1 MSRVKV
7 VKEII
12 GEPLKKEGFEYAGYG
27 KLRDR
32 AWQFKREQEGLTQ
45 WIFICKG
52 RYKELSALTGVIRE
66 GENSIE
72 RFYGIENFNESVR
85 ESDRTS
91 SYFDDETFKRALG
104 RLLDQIYEYFL
115 PGIEEISKDKYR
127 NKWELTPEVY
137 TRFHDEKKELE
148 KALSMRYETANMTE
162 DKLLLLMI
170 KVIVDCKEK
179 KLEEVEDILMGL
191 AALFGDYIVKNLEEC
206 WWDWD
211 RKANHDIHDSRRYLV
226 FYRER
231 YNRPHGMEISDVQ
244 TLRIIDDAWQKQDI
258 DSIYNWYYILF
269 VERRKTRKALS
280 LWDREEEEEEEK
292 AAGTEE
298 CCNKTTAV
306 RQLLMPF
313 IEQYGFRYDF
323 YQNGKQGYLCYR
335 GKGEDRQEIWLMQKV
350 FTKEM
355 WIRVVTKSGRELEI
369 QDIREGLGP
378 YDRAEYCL
386 GEDISESGQ
395 FVRTVNKLK
404 EQISDIWI
412 PVLDNEEAYL
422 LRWELTP
429 EMIKREIFD
438 KEQLLEKLDKAY
450 GITGITKEKLPEF
463 VKRVLSENEDKT
475 LEEFED
481 TLLGLGALLGEAA
494 IKEVAGSHWMWDK
507 NRSACLVTYRNEV
520 TGIDPAFTLNYAWQR
535 RKPENVDRL
544 CRDLFEGSY
553 IENRERGGYD
563 IRKA

>member
-12 GEPLKKEGFEYAGYG
+12 GESLKKEGFEYAGYDYFPG
-27 KLRDR
+27 WK
-32 AWQFKREQEGLTQ
+32 FKRKREGLTQ

-66 GENSIE
+66 GEDSIE
-72 RFYGIENFNESVR
+72 RFYGIKNFNENVR

-115 PGIEEISKDKYR
+115 PGLEEISKDKYR

-137 TRFHDEKKELE
+137 TRFYDEKKELE

-162 DKLLLLMI
+162 DKLILLMI
-170 KVIVDCKEK
+170 KVIEDCKEK

-191 AALFGDYIVKNLEEC
+191 AALFGDYIVENLEEC

-226 FYRER
+226 FYRKR
-231 YNRPHGMEISDVQ
+231 YNRPHGMEIWDVQ
-244 TLRIIDDAWQKQDI
+244 TLRIIDDAWQKQNI
-258 DSIYNWYYILF
+258 DSIYHWYYMLF

-280 LWDREEEEEEEK
+280 LWDRKEEEK

-323 YQNGKQGYLCYR
+323 YQNGNQGYLCWR

-386 GEDISESGQ
+386 GEVISESGQ

-422 LRWELTP
+422 LQWELTP

-438 KEQLLEKLDKAY
+438 KEGLLEKLDRTY
-450 GITGITKEKLPEF
+450 GITGITKEELPEF

-481 TLLGLGALLGEAA
+481 TLLGLGALLGETA
-494 IKEVAGSHWMWDK
+494 IKEVEGSHWMWDK
-507 NRSACLVTYRNEV
+507 KRSASLITYRNEV

-544 CRDLFEGSY
+544 CRDLFEGGY
-553 IENRERGGYD
+553 IEDRERGGYD